1 MEWFFESAANAENV
15 KYYECGADS
24 LRHGMVSYTAGIAFI
39 VYGSVVEIMYAI
51 VIMVMMKR
59 EYRVLSCYKI
69 MMVLGIYDM
78 ASIGVDALL
87 SGYFMLVGASYCTYP
102 SLIYVTGALALGLWC
117 GSCMTCLILVVNR
130 LLDVCNQRL
139 MEMLFGNNRTYAVLM
154 IPHLYSLYICF
165 FTPPVLFNSEYFTWL
180 FDPLTKLHPTAVFFI
195 QCSSIC
201 AANLTA
207 ALPYVYMQFFPAPP
221 HSPLISHIFWLL
233 YHVYAPTDNADDDV
247 ENDFYGRLQDTIH
260 EVPRRDLKIV
270 LGDFNAQLGGDRHG
284 IERTFG
290 PSASSGHISDNG
302 NTYFQHRRIHK
313 KTWNS
318 PDGVAS
324 NEIDHIRISRNHDAR
339 AYRGADVG
347 SDHYLVRA
355 TLKLKL
361 KHLRSSSIVRPFT
374 VEKLMDPI
382 VSSRFTLELRSRFEV
397 FGNTSDIEKDWVGV
411 KTTVRDCAD

>member
-180 FDPLTKLHPTAVFFI
+180 FDPLTKLHPTAV
-195 QCSSIC
+195 
-201 AANLTA
+201 
-207 ALPYVYMQFFPAPP
+207 
-221 HSPLISHIFWLL
+221 
-233 YHVYAPTDNADDDV
+233 
-247 ENDFYGRLQDTIH
+247 DTIH